1 MKKTFFIIA
10 LFAVMLF
17 ASSATNHRV
26 FGTEVGSAAPMLS
39 ITDGNKAIDLN
50 SLRGSY
56 VLLTFW
62 SSTDAPSRVAC
73 NNYTTAIRNLQNA
86 QRVRHISV
94 NLDRS
99 AGLFNQIVTRDNLDS
114 DAQFNVQG
122 KQAERIIADFDLDN
136 GYGSYLIGPDG
147 HIAAI
152 NPSISNLITI

>member
-17 ASSATNHRV
+17 ASSETNHRV

-86 QRVRHISV
+86 QRVRHIAV

-99 AGLFNQIVTRDNLDS
+99 AGLDRKSV
-114 DAQFNVQG
+114 V
-122 KQAERIIADFDLDN
+122 
-136 GYGSYLIGPDG
+136 
-147 HIAAI
+147 
-152 NPSISNLITI
+152 